1 MLTKMTIIITHSEQA
16 QLTQILFSPKSA
28 NSTYP
33 PSPGISIYCK
43 VILYVKWLK
52 HKLSSRLKSFSF
64 SKINLE
70 KTICNTEDWFFFSFE
85 VWMKVFYT
93 LTHSPALKKKL
104 HTPSWKRTFLLRG
117 GEILVWVK
125 KGIYS

>member
-70 KTICNTEDWFFFSFE
+70 KTICNTEDCF
-85 VWMKVFYT
+85 VFLLKSGWKYFI
-93 LTHSPALKKKL
+93 HSHILPHLKKKL